1 MAGIGHDGRGGPR
14 AWRCAEQLS
23 ISRPGACATAPWGLS
38 GQGVAAPFTV
48 GAGRPG
54 ADRIR
59 RCGRW
64 SCRPAHPG
72 GSEQGEGL
80 HNGARLG
87 GLAIVVGPT
96 LFALDGAG
104 GAAGLGDTAGGM
116 VARGLVDQQGQGFE
130 QRRSELVSPV
140 CVHGAAS
147 VTVGAFA
154 ARSAKIRC
162 RPRHGR
168 RAGVAGR
175 ARSVRMESA
184 MFRSSFW
191 GAGAQCAQ

>member
-1 MAGIGHDGRGGPR
+1 MDEAAREPGAARSSCRSADQEHAQR
-14 AWRCAEQLS
+14 
-23 ISRPGACATAPWGLS
+23 RPGACRARGWL
-38 GQGVAAPFTV
+38 
-48 GAGRPG
+48 RPSPS
-54 ADRIR
+54 A
-59 RCGRW
+59 
-64 SCRPAHPG
+64 PG
-72 GSEQGEGL
+72 GPGQTAFGDVAGGPVVPRTPEAVSR
-80 HNGARLG
+80 ARVCTTG
-87 GLAIVVGPT
+87 PGLAGWRSWSGPT

-104 GAAGLGDTAGGM
+104 GAAGLGDAAGGM